1 MMRRRTAVAA
11 ALIAATALPGA
22 ASADVFVEVPAP
34 FLGGPIW
41 KPISIAPTPEPTG
54 RPSFAPP
61 PSADVCQPDAPGCV
75 IVGGGAEGDG
85 VVPGAPTPS
94 VIDPPPDQV
103 ESLSRAPGPV
113 APAMAPSAE
122 EAQAAFGR
130 LLRPRAADW
139 LAWQRPVLSWRAAPR
154 AAYYNVQ
161 IFRGMRRVM
170 NAWST
175 DRRLR
180 VPEGVLRQGRS
191 YVWVVWPGIGPRA
204 NATYGP
210 AVGRSTFAI
219 TLRPRLVFRA
229 SRGGVVAEL
238 RPHIP
243 FARVRLY
250 RPSTSESSAPRIVT
264 LNARSLVRLSTTR
277 SAAESLGA
285 LLVDRGPTPP
295 VGLRGP
301 GR

>member
-1 MMRRRTAVAA
+1 MRPSTTVVA
-11 ALIAATALPGA
+11 ALIAVTALPGV

-41 KPISIAPTPEPTG
+41 RPISIAPTPDPTG
-54 RPSFAPP
+54 RPSFAPA
-61 PSADVCQPDAPGCV
+61 PSAAVCQPDAPGCV
-75 IVGGGAEGDG
+75 VVGTGAEGEG

-113 APAMAPSAE
+113 APAMAPSDQ
-122 EAQAAFGR
+122 EAQTAFGR

-139 LAWQRPVLSWRAAPR
+139 LAWQRPVLSWRTAPR
-154 AAYYNVQ
+154 AEYYNVQ
-161 IFRGMRRVM
+161 IFRGSRRVM
-170 NAWST
+170 NAWSA
-175 DRRLR
+175 DRRLK

-191 YVWVVWPGIGPRA
+191 YVWVVWPGVGARS

-210 AVGRSTFAI
+210 ALGRSSFAI

-250 RPSTSESSAPRIVT
+250 RPSTSANWALRIVT
-264 LNARSLVRLSTTR
+264 VNARSLVRLPSTR
-277 SAAESLGA
+277 SSAEQLGA